1 MSDMKIAPGTKRDVS
16 DVMSAS
22 EIALSKINRY
32 IALHPL
38 DVAAYN
44 DAFNAIRNVCEERT
58 EPGEDGV
65 VRARADL
72 SLTGELKRLIRGGAV
87 QAKALSDVAFLEK
100 ANELQRKILCF
111 EGTESLDSFMLYDE
125 CNRPLDQQFWLP
137 RRKVLLPICHA
148 LEALER
154 DELDELTI
162 SLPPRTGKTALVQKF
177 SEWTIL
183 RHPER
188 SNLYCTYSD
197 TVAKTFYEAL
207 LELLCDPAT
216 YAWRDV
222 FPERTVAHKDAK
234 DYRLDIDRRKHYSSF
249 TARSLYGSL
258 NGTCDADGYQIMDD
272 PHSGIEE
279 AMNRSRLDTAWAHV
293 ENDFMTRKS
302 VDRIKRIWIGTRWS
316 LYDVISRRLDSL
328 KNDPNFANVRYKEIN
343 IPALDPVTDESNF
356 MYQYG
361 KGSSTES
368 YRQVRASFERNN
380 DLASWLAQF
389 QQQPVERAGAL
400 FDPQDLR
407 YYNGVLP
414 DAEPDR
420 VFLALDP
427 AYGGGD
433 FTSGP
438 VCFQY
443 GDDLF
448 VHDVVYT
455 DGDKRISQPEIVNL
469 VKKYKIAAMTVEA
482 TKMTAGYA
490 DDIDKMCKDAGL
502 RVNIMKKP
510 ASTKTSKEQR
520 IFDSA
525 PDIRERMVFRS
536 DGSRSKEYVLF
547 MQNIYSFTM
556 NGKNAHDDGIDSCA
570 IAVKMAFFSRPN
582 TVEVFQSPFR

>member
-1 MSDMKIAPGTKRDVS
+1 MSTI
-16 DVMSAS
+16 SAQTRS
-22 EIALSKINRY
+22 ERTLRSIYGY
-32 IALHPL
+32 IERNSL
-38 DVAAYN
+38 DASAYG
-44 DAFNAIRNVCEERT
+44 DAFSAIRNIAEENAT
-58 EPGEDGV
+58 GNIVTDGDEQNPI
-65 VRARADL
+65 RATVDL
-72 SLTGELKRLIRGGAV
+72 SLTGELKRSLRYGLAR
-87 QAKALSDVAFLEK
+87 AKECGDVAFMEQ
-100 ANELQRKILCF
+100 ANELQRKILCY
-111 EGTESLDSFMLYDE
+111 EGPESLDSFMLYDE
-125 CNRPLDQQFWLP
+125 INRPFDQQFWLP

-148 LEALER
+148 LESLER
-154 DELDELTI
+154 DELDEVTI

-177 SEWTIL
+177 SEWVML

-216 YAWRDV
+216 YAWHDV
-222 FPERTVAHKDAK
+222 FPERVVAHKDAK

-279 AMNRSRLDTAWAHV
+279 ALNRNRLDTAWAHV

-302 VDRIKRIWIGTRWS
+302 IDRIKRIWIGTRWS

-328 KNDPNFANVRYKEIN
+328 KNDPEFANVRFKEIN

-356 MYQYG
+356 VYLYG
-361 KGSSTES
+361 KGSSTQS
-368 YRQVRASFERNN
+368 YRQVRASFERNG
-380 DLASWLAQF
+380 DIASWLAQF

-400 FDPQDLR
+400 FNPGDLR

-414 DAEPDR
+414 ESQPDR
-420 VFLALDP
+420 VFAAVDP
-427 AYGGGD
+427 SWGGGD
-433 FTSGP
+433 FCAMP

-455 DGDKRISQPEIVNL
+455 DGDKRVSQPEIVNL
-469 VKKYKIAAMTVEA
+469 IKKYNIAAITVEA

-490 DDIDKMCKDAGL
+490 DDIDKMCKDAGI
-502 RVNIMKKP
+502 RVNIMRKP
-510 ASTKTSKEQR
+510 ASTKMSKEQR
-520 IFDSA
+520 IFDAA

-536 DGSRSKEYVLF
+536 DGNRSKEYVMF
-547 MQNIYSFTM
+547 MQNVYSFTM
-556 NGKNAHDDGIDSCA
+556 TGKVAHDDASDSLA
-570 IAVKMAFFSRPN
+570 QAVVMAFFSKPN
-582 TVEVFQSPFR
+582 VAEVMHSPFR